1 MAVAQRSRQSASEEL
16 RAELARLPAA
26 RECDRLAELS
36 GLAHTAGRLHLRG
49 RGEVSLHVDVGA
61 PAVARR
67 AFRLLKS
74 FGVDAQIRTYRRRA
88 LELGTRYEVHVEG
101 RPRAL
106 QTLNEAGVVTANL
119 APLTRPPKR
128 VVARACCRRAYLRG
142 ALLGA
147 GSLSGPRSAHLEIR
161 TTDGEGAEFIV
172 AVADAEE
179 IELRVHE
186 RAGHVAVYAKSVESI
201 AGALAAAG
209 AHGLALEFE
218 EHAVVGAARAR
229 ANRLANADSANL
241 ERTAR
246 AAHAQV
252 RALRRLQRA
261 GGLRTVPPALSELA
275 ELRLQH
281 PSLSLREL
289 GLKCRPPASKSAVQ
303 HRLRALLRLAEP

>member
-1 MAVAQRSRQSASEEL
+1 VTNRGRHSASDEL
-16 RAELARLPAA
+16 RAELARVKMAR

-49 RGEVSLHVDVGA
+49 RGEVSLHMDVSA
-61 PAVARR
+61 SAVARR
-67 AFRLLKS
+67 AFRLFKS
-74 FGVDAQIRTYRRRA
+74 FGVSAEILTYRRRA
-88 LELGTRYEVHVEG
+88 FELGTRYEVHVEG

-106 QTLNEAGVVTANL
+106 QTLNEAGVLGAGL
-119 APLTRPPKR
+119 APLDRPPKR
-128 VVARACCRRAYLRG
+128 MVARPCCRRAYLRG

-147 GSLSGPRSAHLEIR
+147 GSVSGPRNAHAEIR
-161 TTDGEGAEFIV
+161 CARFEGARFVVGV
-172 AVADAEE
+172 AAEE
-179 IELRVHE
+179 GIELRVLD
-186 RAGHVAVYAKSVESI
+186 RGGHAAAYAKGVEAI
-201 AGALAAAG
+201 AGLLAAAG

-252 RALRRLQRA
+252 RTLRRLKRK
-261 GGLRTVPPALSELA
+261 GGLRALPPALHELA
-275 ELRLQH
+275 ELRMAH
-281 PSLSLREL
+281 PALSLREL

-303 HRLRALLRLAEP
+303 HRLRTLLRLAEP

>member
-1 MAVAQRSRQSASEEL
+1 VAHRSPHSVSDEL
-16 RAELARLPAA
+16 RAELARVRVERP
-26 RECDRLAELS
+26 CDRLAELS

-49 RGEVSLHVDVGA
+49 RGEVALHVDVGA

-67 AFRLLKS
+67 VFRLLKA
-74 FGVDAQIRTYRRRA
+74 FGVEAQIRTYRRRA

-106 QTLNEAGVVTANL
+106 QTLNEAGVVTTNL
-119 APLTRPPKR
+119 APLPRPPKR
-128 VVARACCRRAYLRG
+128 LVARGCCRRAYLRG
-142 ALLGA
+142 ALLGG

-161 TTDGEGAEFIV
+161 VVDREGAEFLV
-172 AVADAEE
+172 AVAAAEHL
-179 IELRVHE
+179 ELRVHE
-186 RAGHVAVYAKSVESI
+186 RAGHVAAYAKSVEFI
-201 AGALAAAG
+201 AGLLAATG

-229 ANRLANADSANL
+229 ANRLANADGANL

-252 RALRRLQRA
+252 RALRRLQRE
-261 GGLRTVPPALSELA
+261 GELGRVPPVLSELA
-275 ELRLQH
+275 GLRLEH